1 MVDSKVTRSIRADA
15 ETIDRFKLLA
25 EQFPNQGDCLESL
38 IRVYEI
44 NKAKNIG
51 SGLTPAIKNFESNI
65 NALYSNYINS
75 VERINELEAQN
86 SKLSEQIKDY
96 SKKIAM
102 YESVANGEE
111 TEVEQSD
118 EDLKRFKNI
127 GELCARNR
135 DLSAENEKYKAENT
149 ELSAKINKLTQE
161 NGGLSAKISEL
172 KAEIQIKS
180 KQNELELRTAVN
192 EKESHYLKK
201 MADLMETKDKLANEL
216 YELKKKI

>member
-25 EQFPNQGDCLESL
+25 EQFPNQGECLESL

-44 NKAKNIG
+44 NKAKDIDKEMK
-51 SGLTPAIKNFESNI
+51 PAIRNLESNI
-65 NALYSNYINS
+65 NAIYALYLNS
-75 VERINELEAQN
+75 VERINELDAKNAKLIEQN
-86 SKLSEQIKDY
+86 KEY
-96 SKKIAM
+96 MKKIAM
-102 YESVANGEE
+102 YESVANEEE
-111 TEVEQSD
+111 TETEESD

-135 DLSAENEKYKAENT
+135 DLTAENEKYKTEIT
-149 ELSAKINKLTQE
+149 ELSAKLNKLTQE
-161 NGGLSAKISEL
+161 NGELSAKISEL

-216 YELKKKI
+216 YELKKNI